1 MDTIFEDVM
10 DLRLVNLP
18 LICGIVQ
25 DIGSLR
31 TTKARTWLPA
41 VIHCDMSAKRICSKE
56 LERRV
61 VEIAGK
67 VLDNVPAHV
76 VQ

>member
-1 MDTIFEDVM
+1 MLTNATEIFVQLLGIVAFSLITKRTMDTIFEDVM

-31 TTKARTWLPA
+31 HGTF
-41 VIHCDMSAKRICSKE
+41 DYRIISLTFESYC
-56 LERRV
+56 
-61 VEIAGK
+61 
-67 VLDNVPAHV
+67 PF
-76 VQ
+76 

>member
-31 TTKARTWLPA
+31 HGTF
-41 VIHCDMSAKRICSKE
+41 DYRIISLTFESYC
-56 LERRV
+56 
-61 VEIAGK
+61 
-67 VLDNVPAHV
+67 PF
-76 VQ
+76 